1 MNTATSSNNNATNL
15 GALVQF
21 RDPRDA
27 PLRKLSV
34 DLIKTYKHINDVYYA
49 KKKRR
54 AQQSASQ
61 GVLDPATVMTGAS
74 SSGAT
79 SAGISGSGT
88 GASSMGQSSGAQMLA
103 AAAVVQQD
111 LLTGQLLNQHQHQ
124 LLAAAVASGAT
135 SIQHIQQQQQNHIG
149 SSVSKKERRLYNDGY
164 DDEYFDYI
172 VKSGEKFLDRYEID
186 SLIGT

>member
-1 MNTATSSNNNATNL
+1 MGTSDMGGGSLTNNTAISNNL

-54 AQQSASQ
+54 AQQSSSQADGTTSSSISAGQASQ
-61 GVLDPATVMTGAS
+61 L
-74 SSGAT
+74 
-79 SAGISGSGT
+79 IQQQQQ
-88 GASSMGQSSGAQMLA
+88 QSHQLAQ
-103 AAAVVQQD
+103 QQD
-111 LLTGQLLNQHQHQ
+111 LLTGNNGNGMMLNQQQSMQ
-124 LLAAAVASGAT
+124 LLAAAGVQSAGA
-135 SIQHIQQQQQNHIG
+135 G
-149 SSVSKKERRLYNDGY
+149 SSVIKKERRLYNDGY

-186 SLIGT
+186 SLIGKFPIE